1 MTGHDVGSTEWVA
14 EWCARNLG
22 SDVAEW
28 FHESQ
33 GMSSVRG
40 LRLADGREVAVKLR
54 YDDGGRT
61 STCVAVQ
68 GELAAGGFPCAMP
81 VSPVMITD
89 GVAVHTEEWLP
100 GGAMIR
106 SDGEHHAVLSGG
118 QFARLMS
125 RLDGIS
131 VTHPPLP
138 NPVWVQ
144 WDYEGDELFPPH
156 FKEIDRR
163 AKLSPLPQ
171 WLADVVIEIRNR
183 IGRATGLQPV
193 LGHADWEAQNLRWIG
208 EELHVV
214 HDWDSLAWLSE
225 AAVVGAASGAFASE
239 ETPTLAPIES
249 SHAFLEA
256 YQAARG
262 RQFSPVEIRVA
273 WAASMFPAAHNARG
287 EYLFDV
293 PKIAWTALQEQAETR
308 FTMREA

>member
-1 MTGHDVGSTEWVA
+1 MTVHEVGSAEWVA
-14 EWCARNLG
+14 EWCVRNLG
-22 SDVAEW
+22 SDVTES

-40 LRLADGREVAVKLR
+40 LRLEDGREVAVKLR
-54 YDDGGRT
+54 YDDGGRA

-68 GELAAGGFPCAMP
+68 GELAAVGFPCATP
-81 VSPVMITD
+81 VSPVVITD
-89 GVAVHTEEWLP
+89 GVAVHAEEWLP

-106 SDGEHHAVLSGG
+106 SASEGHAALSGQ

-125 RLDGIS
+125 HLENIS
-131 VTHPPLP
+131 TAQPPLP

-156 FKEIDRR
+156 FREIDKR
-163 AKLSPLPQ
+163 AKLNPLPQ
-171 WLADVVIEIRNR
+171 WLADVVVEIRNR
-183 IGRATGLQPV
+183 VGRETDLQPV

-214 HDWDSLAWLSE
+214 HDWDSLAWLPE

-239 ETPTLAPIES
+239 ETPTLAPVES
-249 SHAFLEA
+249 SHAFLDA
-256 YQAARG
+256 YQVARG
-262 RQFSPVEIRVA
+262 RHFSSTEIQVA
-273 WAASMFPAAHNARG
+273 WAASMFPAAHNARA

-293 PKIAWTALQEQAETR
+293 PKIAWTALQEQAEIR
-308 FTMREA
+308 FTIGEA